1 ATEIIRS
8 AEDAVATFDGTSG
21 TAELGADDNA
31 SPIIDDVR
39 DKAKAWDG
47 SVFTATMSIVDAAT
61 APMGAVLNAAKNP
74 IAQGATFLG
83 VSAGLADTVNT
94 YKGFESMMSQVQAI
108 SGAAGKEFDDLTAK
122 AQEMGATTKFTATEA
137 AQAFNYMAMAGW
149 KPEQMTAGISGIM
162 SLAAASGEDLAS
174 TSDIVTDALTA
185 FGLKARDAGHFSD
198 VLAKASASSNTNVG
212 MLGESFKYV
221 APVAGAMKYSV
232 EDTSLALGL
241 MANSSIKGSMAGTAL
256 KTSLA
261 NMAAPTNSMAEAM
274 DKYGISL
281 TDSSGNMKTL
291 KGVMDNLRSSL
302 GGLSETEQ
310 TAAASTIFGKEA
322 MSGMLAIIN
331 ASEQDYNDLSNA
343 IGNSKDAAQ
352 DMADTM
358 LDNLAGSMTLM
369 QSAVEG
375 VQNSFGQRLTPY
387 VRGFVDSITDAMPAV
402 TVALN
407 DFMDTVDKKAAH
419 MKTVIGTM
427 TASDEWQ
434 NADMFGKMDIA
445 WDTLIGQPFADWI
458 SGDGKHLISSGLGT
472 LFSSASA
479 ILPGGKKAGL
489 SSVLSSM
496 LIAKGATG
504 LLGNAKNIATTL
516 QPIGNA
522 IKSIG
527 LAAQTAPSVGAFIS
541 DLGAMVPTAA
551 KFGLAAAAVTAAV
564 VGIGVA
570 VDNYNQKALNS
581 NLEEHFGNIKLS
593 AQEVQ
598 DIASGI
604 LDQKYLANVEVALN
618 EVKNADKL
626 REDAQKALES
636 NDVLEFKSRVG
647 IKLTTEEQED
657 YTSNIETFVKSKIDE
672 LESRTFAA
680 HIHVQTYL
688 GGTEEGQTLAQNIE
702 KWATADYVELDGLS
716 SQLSQKVSEALKD
729 GIIDADEEGAI
740 SALQEKMNSITAR
753 WKESEA
759 QAKWDWIN
767 QEYGSLNAADLES
780 GSFTDLLGAMRDQRQ
795 SAKESVQAD
804 VEQWYSELNSM
815 ESAGRITSAQN
826 KQILLVLCDYSD
838 EACRKTTER
847 IFQILCRMVCQKE
860 QIFVSVSKQISG
872 IRQIYKSYQ
881 FAEKMSDLLCV
892 CQVPGEQSTDGG
904 KIIFYKDLGIYRVL
918 LTLTDKKAIKEY
930 LADTVAPL
938 YEYDEMNHSDLVRVL
953 QCYLANDCSVK
964 SASQELIVHRNT
976 INYKLGKAAE
986 ILGKNLSDFDVR
998 FQLRLGFLLY
1008 QMNEM

>member
-1 ATEIIRS
+1 MLLTEETKKVINLAEIGRGSLIS
-8 AEDAVATFDGTSG
+8 AKNKTW
-21 TAELGADDNA
+21 
-31 SPIIDDVR
+31 
-39 DKAKAWDG
+39 DKAQSG
-47 SVFTATMSIVDAAT
+47 IVT
-61 APMGAVLNAAKNP
+61 EV
-74 IAQGATFLG
+74 T
-83 VSAGLADTVNT
+83 ADTITVLFLPETQNIQNH
-94 YKGFESMMSQVQAI
+94 FAIQA
-108 SGAAGKEFDDLTAK
+108 E
-122 AQEMGATTKFTATEA
+122 ATEA

-149 KPEQMTAGISGIM
+149 EPEQMTAGISGIM

-185 FGLKARDAGHFSD
+185 FGLKAKDAGHFSD

-281 TDSSGNMKTL
+281 TDGSGNMKTL

-375 VQNSFGQRLTPY
+375 TQNSFGQRLTPY
-387 VRGFVDSITDAMPAV
+387 VRGFVDSITGAMPAV

-445 WDTLIGQPFADWI
+445 WNTLIGQPFSDWI

-496 LIAKGATG
+496 LIAKGA
-504 LLGNAKNIATTL
+504 
-516 QPIGNA
+516 
-522 IKSIG
+522 
-527 LAAQTAPSVGAFIS
+527 
-541 DLGAMVPTAA
+541 
-551 KFGLAAAAVTAAV
+551 
-564 VGIGVA
+564 
-570 VDNYNQKALNS
+570 S
-581 NLEEHFGNIKLS
+581 NN
-593 AQEVQ
+593 
-598 DIASGI
+598 
-604 LDQKYLANVEVALN
+604 
-618 EVKNADKL
+618 
-626 REDAQKALES
+626 
-636 NDVLEFKSRVG
+636 
-647 IKLTTEEQED
+647 
-657 YTSNIETFVKSKIDE
+657 
-672 LESRTFAA
+672 
-680 HIHVQTYL
+680 
-688 GGTEEGQTLAQNIE
+688 
-702 KWATADYVELDGLS
+702 
-716 SQLSQKVSEALKD
+716 
-729 GIIDADEEGAI
+729 
-740 SALQEKMNSITAR
+740 
-753 WKESEA
+753 
-759 QAKWDWIN
+759 
-767 QEYGSLNAADLES
+767 
-780 GSFTDLLGAMRDQRQ
+780 
-795 SAKESVQAD
+795 
-804 VEQWYSELNSM
+804 
-815 ESAGRITSAQN
+815 
-826 KQILLVLCDYSD
+826 
-838 EACRKTTER
+838 
-847 IFQILCRMVCQKE
+847 
-860 QIFVSVSKQISG
+860 
-872 IRQIYKSYQ
+872 
-881 FAEKMSDLLCV
+881 
-892 CQVPGEQSTDGG
+892 
-904 KIIFYKDLGIYRVL
+904 
-918 LTLTDKKAIKEY
+918 
-930 LADTVAPL
+930 
-938 YEYDEMNHSDLVRVL
+938 
-953 QCYLANDCSVK
+953 
-964 SASQELIVHRNT
+964 
-976 INYKLGKAAE
+976 LGK
-986 ILGKNLSDFDVR
+986 
-998 FQLRLGFLLY
+998 
-1008 QMNEM
+1008 